1 MVAMPSSP
9 PAAVAANGGDRGG
22 DRGGAAREGLWTARL
37 TSKLIRQRDK
47 LAGVEVDDICGSLG
61 T

>member
-1 MVAMPSSP
+1 MPSSP
-9 PAAVAANGGDRGG
+9 PAAVAAYGG